1 MTPSSLVAFVVAA
14 IVAIDDVKARADYKY
29 IRLRT
34 ATGNS

>member
-1 MTPSSLVAFVVAA
+1 MTPSTIVAFVVAA
-14 IVAIDDVKARADYKY
+14 IVAIAEVKAPADYID

>member
-1 MTPSSLVAFVVAA
+1 MTPSSIVTFLVAAM
-14 IVAIDDVKARADYKY
+14 VAIAEVKARADYKD